1 MVCAARVAAVAA
13 WAKHNRAF
21 KPNHGGIV
29 GVPVVPDGRTD
40 YDKLLELL
48 GETEGNRLDL
58 KAGVISIILPGAP
71 SEQRRCMVV
80 QESCN

>member
-1 MVCAARVAAVAA
+1 MVFAAQVAAVPA

-48 GETEGNRLDL
+48 GETEGSASIS
-58 KAGVISIILPGAP
+58 KPVSISIILPGAP
-71 SEQRRCMVV
+71 SEQRRCKFV
-80 QESCN
+80 QELCN